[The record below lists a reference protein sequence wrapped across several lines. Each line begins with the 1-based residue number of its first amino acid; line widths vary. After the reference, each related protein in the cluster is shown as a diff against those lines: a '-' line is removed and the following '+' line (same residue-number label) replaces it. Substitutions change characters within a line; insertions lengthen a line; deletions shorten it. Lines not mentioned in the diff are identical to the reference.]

1 MQNSVML
8 DFGCV
13 KKKERNTHEASL
25 VINHPGGIGLDWIV
39 SYRMGEMSEQHI
51 INMHDGAHIW
61 GKRGAGDQRTPLCR

>member
-1 MQNSVML
+1 
-8 DFGCV
+8 
-13 KKKERNTHEASL
+13 
-25 VINHPGGIGLDWIV
+25 LDWIV